1 MNFLQDK
8 RVLWGG
14 AVIIVLIVLAVVYG
28 LPGVWPGVWPGGET
42 PPAQ

>member
-14 AVIIVLIVLAVVYG
+14 AVIVVLVVLLLLYG
-28 LPGVWPGVWPGGET
+28 WPGGET

>member
-28 LPGVWPGVWPGGET
+28 WPGGEM